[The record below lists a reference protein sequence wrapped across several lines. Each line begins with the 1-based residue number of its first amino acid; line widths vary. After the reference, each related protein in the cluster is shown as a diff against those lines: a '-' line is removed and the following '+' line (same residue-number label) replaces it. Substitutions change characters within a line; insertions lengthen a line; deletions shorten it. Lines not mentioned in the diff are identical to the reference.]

1 MSTLFIR
8 LVTGKIVLWVFLIV
22 LLAIRMN
29 LIGF

>member
-1 MSTLFIR
+1 MSIRFIR